1 MADDG
6 LLAGSVG
13 QLIGTGDGR
22 GYALFFMVLGVV
34 VAVMSIL
41 AWFYTPLRHVETDIP
56 DVEIELVDES
66 EDDEE
71 EEADPGISLEL
82 DEDVSELPV
91 V

>member
-1 MADDG
+1 
-6 LLAGSVG
+6 
-13 QLIGTGDGR
+13 
-22 GYALFFMVLGVV
+22 
-34 VAVMSIL
+34 MSIL

-66 EDDEE
+66 EDSEDDEA
-71 EEADPGISLEL
+71 EADPVISVEL